1 MDFSREVAK
10 KYLAKHMFRNIKP
23 AAAKTKAIENVLNR
37 LSSVD
42 VFKVHGRMIDGN
54 AAKTE
59 LGLNVHLLGKG
70 DPLWKAL
77 WHYYVRADV
86 SLSRHGAAKL
96 IESRAEVLIKARTI
110 VAG

>member
-1 MDFSREVAK
+1 MFAK
-10 KYLAKHMFRNIKP
+10 TKP
-23 AAAKTKAIENVLNR
+23 AAKKKNDIENVLRR

-59 LGLNVHLLGKG
+59 LGLNVHLLGKD

-86 SLSRHGAAKL
+86 VLSRHSAAKL
-96 IESRAEVLIKARTI
+96 IESRSEVLIKARMI
-110 VAG
+110 VVS